1 MQERIKNEE
10 RERENN
16 HFSIENVRENTK
28 KFIENYTRRKTSK
41 NKKYCNKHQIIQV
54 VLHYVI
60 K

>member
-1 MQERIKNEE
+1 MKRE

-28 KFIENYTRRKTSK
+28 KFIENYMRRKTSK
-41 NKKYCNKHQIIQV
+41 NKKYCNKYQIIQV
-54 VLHYVI
+54 MLYVI